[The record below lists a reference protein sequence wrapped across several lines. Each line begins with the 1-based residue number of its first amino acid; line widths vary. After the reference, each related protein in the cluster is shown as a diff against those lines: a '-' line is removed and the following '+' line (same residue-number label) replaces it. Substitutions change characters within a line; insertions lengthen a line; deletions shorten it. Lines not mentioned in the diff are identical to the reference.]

1 MTTSKLPTSYKLSLS
16 VENGISSLGVA
27 QSKTVSVGSVKL
39 DAENDKCYAVAAAI
53 GELMSH
59 AIVGVYVTEKAEL
72 ASAE

>member
-16 VENGISSLGVA
+16 VENGVSAIGAA
-27 QSKTVSVGSVKL
+27 QTKTVSIGSVRL

-53 GELMSH
+53 GDLMSH